1 MIPRLLKREL
11 ILILVLASLFF
22 GCRKEEF
29 NTLRAEIS
37 RQEELLQAL
46 QNYMQVVRVENKKG
60 KVVIT
65 FSNGETIF
73 LVSDFTPILS
83 ISEKGTWLLNGND
96 TGIRADV
103 SEGSVESI
111 DLRIGTN
118 GNWFLNGI
126 DTGQKSY
133 AGTEEEPAPQILSVR
148 ITDAAIFLYMSDSSV
163 LYVPVNQDPM
173 SVVPQYFME
182 QLTAKEEAVRQAM
195 ESAGKEQ
202 AGFIFFTDAHWGRNQ
217 KHSPAI
223 IKHIVDNTNIS
234 KVFFGGDVI
243 TSNSSSVK
251 EALDI
256 GYAFQK
262 AFSFLGPDFYCVYG
276 NHDSNSN
283 AQWDRTELHLSDA
296 QVYSYLQSQ
305 MTGLEV
311 TYGDYF
317 NFYVDHPLSRTR
329 YICIDSGRFFTSVY
343 YDFRVPTAEFIIS
356 ALTDVPMGW
365 NIIFVGHIWND
376 FIKILDDYNHNKQ
389 GVYKYGQS
397 APYDFTNA
405 SSTIKFCVGGHI
417 HKDLY
422 QSTPEGIPIMI
433 MDTDSQI
440 TSTVEESR
448 TGTIGEQCVTAFV
461 ADYQKD
467 SVFLFRVGRGEDARI
482 KMYSPN

>member
-1 MIPRLLKREL
+1 MIPRLLKRRL
-11 ILILVLASLFF
+11 ILILVLASLFL

-60 KVVIT
+60 KIVIT
-65 FSNGETIF
+65 FSNGKTIF
-73 LVSDFTPILS
+73 LVSDYTPILS
-83 ISEKGTWLLNGND
+83 IGEKGTWLLNGED

-111 DLRIGTN
+111 DLRVGTN

-133 AGTEEEPAPQILSVR
+133 ASTDGGSVPQILSVR
-148 ITDAAIFLYMSDSSV
+148 ITDVAILLYMSDSSV
-163 LYVPVNQDPM
+163 LYVPINQEPM
-173 SVVPQYFME
+173 SIVPEYFMK
-182 QLTAKEEAVRQAM
+182 QLTAKEESVRRAM
-195 ESAGKEQ
+195 ESAGKDQ
-202 AGFIFFTDAHWGRNQ
+202 ASFVFFTDAHWGRNQ

-223 IKHIVDNTNIS
+223 IKHIVENTNIT
-234 KVFFGGDVI
+234 KVFFGGDAI
-243 TSNSSSVK
+243 TSNFSSIK

-262 AFSFLGPDFYCVYG
+262 AFEFLGSNFYCVFG
-276 NHDSNSN
+276 NHDDNAN
-283 AQWDRTELHLSDA
+283 AQWDKTELHLSDA
-296 QVYSYLQSQ
+296 QIYSYLQSQ
-305 MTGLEV
+305 MIGLEV
-311 TYGDYF
+311 TYGNYF
-317 NFYVDHPLSRTR
+317 NFYVDQPMSRTR
-329 YICIDSGRFFTSVY
+329 FICIDSGRFFTSFY
-343 YDFRVPTAEFIIS
+343 YDLRVSTAEFIIS

-365 NIIFVGHIWND
+365 NVIFIGHIWND
-376 FIKILDDYNHNKQ
+376 YLKILDDFNHNKQ

-422 QSTPEGIPIMI
+422 QSTPEGIPILI

-440 TSTVEESR
+440 TSTVEESK
-448 TGTIGEQCVTAFV
+448 TGTVGEQCVTAFV